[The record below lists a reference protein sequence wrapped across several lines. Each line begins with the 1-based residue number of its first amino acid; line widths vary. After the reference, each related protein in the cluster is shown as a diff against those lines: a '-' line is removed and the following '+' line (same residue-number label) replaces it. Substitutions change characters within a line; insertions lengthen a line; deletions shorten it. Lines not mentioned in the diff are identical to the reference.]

1 MISNCNLENIK
12 ETSMKEARTKIQV
25 EGAANSWAFGV
36 WENTESTYSSSS
48 EEKYRIKVCE
58 QGFSGL
64 IKCGS
69 SC

>member
-25 EGAANSWAFGV
+25 EGAANGRAFEV

-48 EEKYRIKVCE
+48 EEKYRVCE

-64 IKCGS
+64 IKSGS